1 MLIVSS
7 GKSNGLLKSTTA
19 IAASALLYGGSAI
32 AANPDQAK
40 IVGTWE
46 GQTRNGQKVVW
57 IFQPNGDLYPFN
69 ANSSPQIRWRYEFNS
84 STGQKQINLATP
96 MGMMGCIYSF
106 TGARQVRINCND
118 LNYPGH
124 PTSFDARTTVLTKK
138 TNQTALS
145 PYTRNSGATGTYSQ
159 NSQLEQAARTCV
171 GFLVSSQQ
179 IALGEYGQFF
189 RDKKSS
195 PLLLS
200 SDACDR
206 SETAYQLHIVIQGK
220 PARNAIVVAK
230 ALKPGLKS
238 FTGLVYTN
246 RPISPGTRLGI
257 AAIKGISATIVCESN
272 TASTAIPAMPT
283 ATAGNPPRLTCA
295 TGSSATA
302 NR

>member
-1 MLIVSS
+1 MLMVSS
-7 GKSNGLLKSTTA
+7 RKSGALLALTTA
-19 IAASALLYGGSAI
+19 IAASTLLYGGSAI
-32 AANPDQAK
+32 AASPEQAK

-46 GQTRNGQKVVW
+46 GQTRNGQKVIW

-69 ANSSPQIRWRYEFNS
+69 ANSSPQTRWRYEFNVS
-84 STGQKQINLATP
+84 NGQRQINLATP
-96 MGMMGCIYSF
+96 AGMMGCIYSF

-124 PTSFDARTTVLTKK
+124 PTSFDARTTILTKK
-138 TNQTALS
+138 SNQTALS
-145 PYTRNSGATGTYSQ
+145 PYTRNSGTAGTYSQ
-159 NSQLEQAARTCV
+159 NTQLEQAARTCV

-206 SETAYQLHIVIQGK
+206 SETAYQFHMVIQGK
-220 PARNAIVVAK
+220 PARNVAVVAS

-238 FTGLVYTN
+238 FTGMVYTN

-257 AAIKGISATIVCESN
+257 SAIRGISATIVCESN
-272 TASTAIPAMPT
+272 TASTAPPAMPMPT
-283 ATAGNPPRLTCA
+283 VGNPPRITCA
-295 TGSSATA
+295 AGSTAKA